1 MKTAKYFFLATLLAP
16 NAFAEGMQIKAKVI
30 GSEGRLD
37 ISKTEASLGG
47 FKLDFNST
55 EDKDTSR
62 QTATGFGA
70 AVEFPLGDPLRLGVE
85 LSYVPFKDD
94 SGDDAYQDLAWGGY
108 ASLDFLNQD
117 VFALYGTVGLGFHN
131 VQLADR
137 KLGGYTFSYD
147 STGLLNYELG
157 IGSRFRLGHNLDFA
171 LELHR
176 SDTFSRND
184 IDVDVEGLSLVNAGL
199 KYKDVALTKNEA
211 VASLN
216 FAF

>member
-1 MKTAKYFFLATLLAP
+1 MKQAKYLLLATLFAP
-16 NAFAEGMQIKAKVI
+16 SAFAEGMQIKAKVI

-37 ISKTEASLGG
+37 ISKTEASVGG

-55 EDKDTSR
+55 EEADSSR

-70 AVEFPLGDPLRLGVE
+70 AVEFPMGDPLRLGVE
-85 LSYVPFKDD
+85 VSYVPFKDD
-94 SGDDAYQDLAWGGY
+94 GGDEAYEDLAWGGY
-108 ASLDFLNQD
+108 ASFDFLNQD
-117 VFALYGTVGLGFHN
+117 VLALYGIAGIGFHN

-137 KLGGYTFSYD
+137 KVGAYTLSYD

-157 IGSRFRLGHNLDFA
+157 IGSRFRLNSNLDFA

-184 IDVDVEGLSLVNAGL
+184 IDVDVEGLSLVGAGL

-216 FAF
+216 FSF